1 MIEGARESPRE
12 CTGAGREEQGVR
24 VRLFVCFFTI
34 DYFLLG
40 KKRCLSVAKVVL
52 VASMAL
58 GHMDDAGTRV
68 HTPI

>member
-1 MIEGARESPRE
+1 MFA
-12 CTGAGREEQGVR
+12 C
-24 VRLFVCFFTI
+24 LFVFLQSIIFFSE
-34 DYFLLG
+34 
-40 KKRCLSVAKVVL
+40 KKGVSVAKVVL